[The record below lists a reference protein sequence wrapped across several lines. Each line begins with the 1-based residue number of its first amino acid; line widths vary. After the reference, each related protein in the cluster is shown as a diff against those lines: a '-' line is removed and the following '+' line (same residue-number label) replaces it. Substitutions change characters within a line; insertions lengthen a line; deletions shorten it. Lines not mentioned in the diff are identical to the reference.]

1 MSHKRLI
8 IAFVAQGPYFIKN
21 SAEIERKR
29 KS

>member
-1 MSHKRLI
+1 MSHKSLI

-21 SAEIERKR
+21 SAEIEGKR